1 MLKKF
6 ASDALGLSDIGKII
20 EPHEYDKTQS
30 DDFVRHEDNEKIYFL
45 IMTKSDE
52 YCFTNLALIH
62 IDGENAVSSK
72 RVMKRYPY
80 SQHRISKVLLE
91 TAGKIDLDVEIKFHL
106 GDLKFSID
114 VDKKEI
120 EKLKGPL

>member
-1 MLKKF
+1 
-6 ASDALGLSDIGKII
+6 
-20 EPHEYDKTQS
+20 
-30 DDFVRHEDNEKIYFL
+30 
-45 IMTKSDE
+45 MTKSDE

-80 SQHRISKVLLE
+80 NQHGISKVLLE

-106 GDLKFSID
+106 GTWLFQ
-114 VDKKEI
+114 
-120 EKLKGPL
+120 LM